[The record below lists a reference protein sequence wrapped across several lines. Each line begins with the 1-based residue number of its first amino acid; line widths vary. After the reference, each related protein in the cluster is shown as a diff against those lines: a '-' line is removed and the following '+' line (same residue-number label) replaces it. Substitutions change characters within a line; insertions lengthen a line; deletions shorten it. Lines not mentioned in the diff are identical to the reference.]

1 MKLKP
6 PKYSKIFAGHDDGEN
21 WAQYAQVAWAEVI
34 ADLETSGLITAS
46 RLRSV
51 DRYVRLLTEYEFR
64 YSAISYQGPV
74 IIAESSGNPYA
85 NIEWAALKNLSEQL
99 NKLEENLL
107 ITPRTA
113 KANVDQK
120 KPETVLTKADKYLD
134 RNATAH

>member
-1 MKLKP
+1 MKLTP
-6 PKYSKIFAGHDDGEN
+6 PKYTKIFAGHDDGEN
-21 WAQYAQVAWAEVI
+21 WAQFAQVAWAEVI
-34 ADLETSGLITAS
+34 ADLEASGLITAS

-51 DRYVRLLTEYEFR
+51 DRYVRTLTEYEFR

-113 KANVDQK
+113 KANVAQE
-120 KPETVLTKADKYLD
+120 KPDAPLTKADKYLD